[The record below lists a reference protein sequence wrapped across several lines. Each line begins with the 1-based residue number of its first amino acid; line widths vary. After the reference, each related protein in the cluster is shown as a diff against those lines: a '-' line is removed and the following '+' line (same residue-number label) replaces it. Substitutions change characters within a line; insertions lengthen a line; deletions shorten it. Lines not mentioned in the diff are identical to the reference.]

1 MRERYEKKTD
11 AEGTRGDIDASQGV
25 STTPREG
32 TKVWGRNDHPSFYE
46 QQNSQRTYGQRTL
59 HSVRLDNSRRTA
71 IGQQTQVEEHYI
83 LFILVT
89 SKIKQTNR
97 TFSN

>member
-1 MRERYEKKTD
+1 MKKKTD
-11 AEGTRGDIDASQGV
+11 AEGTRGEEDASRGV

-59 HSVRLDNSRRTA
+59 HSVCLNNSRRTA

-83 LFILVT
+83 LFIPVT
-89 SKIKQTNR
+89 SKN
-97 TFSN
+97 